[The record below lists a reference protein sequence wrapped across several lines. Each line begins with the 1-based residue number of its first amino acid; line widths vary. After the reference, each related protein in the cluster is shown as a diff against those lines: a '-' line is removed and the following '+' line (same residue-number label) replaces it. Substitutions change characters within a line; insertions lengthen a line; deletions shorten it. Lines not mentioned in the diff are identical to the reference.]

1 MEVAILFTIVVGL
14 MLIGV
19 PIAVSLGM
27 ASILFLLVLGDT
39 SLASIAQTFFQAM
52 AGHYTL
58 LAIPFFILASSF
70 MSTGGV
76 ARRIIRFSVALVGHV
91 PGGLAIAGV
100 FACMM
105 FAALSGSSPATVV
118 AIGSIVIAGM
128 HHVGYTKEFAAG
140 VIANAGTLGIL
151 IPPSIVMVV
160 YAAAVEVSV
169 GRMFLAGV
177 LPGLMAGSMLMIT
190 IYIMARVKNL
200 PKGEWQGWDEV
211 AAAVLDAAFGLVL
224 IIIILGGI
232 YGGIFT
238 PTEAAAVACVY
249 AFFAAI
255 MIYRDM
261 GPLKGKGWLRTE
273 EILPF
278 GLGLR
283 VVAFAVIGFI
293 LHWSLGKAG
302 VYAEG
307 WGIIVATVW
316 VVICLGTGWAMTHFE
331 SQRHRVAWPIIM
343 VIGAVPGLIFGY
355 WALVSI
361 YQAMAIYAAE
371 SMIALLLTVL
381 LAAVVALILC
391 AATIAPAIIFTFSLH
406 GAAREGQ
413 GTGFGSSLLGG
424 ARAMGRGV
432 AEAVI
437 YLPASIVHKD
447 TRKTLFESGRLTVTL
462 MFIIAN
468 ALILKHVLT
477 DEQIPQQI
485 ASAMLSAGFGPI
497 MFLVIVNVIL
507 LIGGQ
512 FMEPSG
518 LLVIVAP
525 LVFPIAMELGI
536 DPIHLGIIMVVN
548 MEIGMITPPVG
559 LNLFVTSGVANM
571 PMMSVVRAAL
581 PFLAVLFVFLIMVT
595 YIPWISTVL
604 PNAMMGPELILK

>member
-1 MEVAILFTIVVGL
+1 MEVVILFAMVIGL

-19 PIAVSLGM
+19 PIAVSLGLS
-27 ASILFLLVLGDT
+27 SIVFLLALSDT

-76 ARRIIRFSVALVGHV
+76 ARRIIRFSIALVGHL

-100 FACMM
+100 FACML

-128 HHVGYTKEFAAG
+128 RQVGYSKEFAAG

-160 YAAAVEVSV
+160 YASATDVSV

-177 LPGLMAGSMLMIT
+177 IPGLLAGTMLMVT
-190 IYIMARVKNL
+190 IYAIAKIRDL
-200 PKGEWQGWDEV
+200 PKGDWLGWGEV
-211 AAAVLDAAFGLVL
+211 FASGREAGWGLFL
-224 IIIILGGI
+224 IVIILGGI

-238 PTEAAAVACVY
+238 PTEAAAVAAVY
-249 AFFAAI
+249 AFFIASFV
-255 MIYRDM
+255 YRDM
-261 GPLKGKGWLRTE
+261 GPLHVAGEGRNHSLLRR
-273 EILPF
+273 P
-278 GLGLR
+278 
-283 VVAFAVIGFI
+283 
-293 LHWSLGKAG
+293 
-302 VYAEG
+302 
-307 WGIIVATVW
+307 
-316 VVICLGTGWAMTHFE
+316 
-331 SQRHRVAWPIIM
+331 Q
-343 VIGAVPGLIFGY
+343 
-355 WALVSI
+355 
-361 YQAMAIYAAE
+361 
-371 SMIALLLTVL
+371 
-381 LAAVVALILC
+381 ALI
-391 AATIAPAIIFTFSLH
+391 TVFFH
-406 GAAREGQ
+406 R
-413 GTGFGSSLLGG
+413 
-424 ARAMGRGV
+424 
-432 AEAVI
+432 
-437 YLPASIVHKD
+437 D
-447 TRKTLFESGRLTVTL
+447 TRDTLFEAGKLTITL

-485 ASAMLSAGFGPI
+485 SAAMLSAGFGPI

-525 LVFPIAMELGI
+525 LVFPIAIELGI

-571 PMMSVVRAAL
+571 PMMKVVRAAL

-595 YIPWISTVL
+595 YIPFLSTWL
-604 PNAMMGPELILK
+604 PTLMMGPEIITR